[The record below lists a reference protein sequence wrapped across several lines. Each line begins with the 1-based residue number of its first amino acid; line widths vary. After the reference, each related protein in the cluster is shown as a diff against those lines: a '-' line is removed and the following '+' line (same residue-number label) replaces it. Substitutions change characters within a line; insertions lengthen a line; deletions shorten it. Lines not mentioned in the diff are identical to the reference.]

1 MRKKDR
7 MSDPADLQ
15 HIPDLLLLEIAIQ
28 DALPV
33 HPAFQ
38 VFTDAL
44 KQRFG
49 DALDAVIL
57 YGSCLRTSDLTE
69 GIADFYVLISDY
81 RLAYSSPLLAHLNNW
96 LPPNVFYL
104 EVPGSTSVMRAKY
117 AVISTADFERGARQ
131 WFHPYIWARFA
142 QPARL
147 LHARDEQIRKRVHAA
162 QANAV
167 LKFVS
172 STLPMLESGSCDMET
187 IWATGLM
194 LTYAA
199 ELRAEREARARHL
212 VQLDPEIYSK
222 LTVAAVPALSPMLNL
237 QIDGLYHIGSVSP
250 LEKLKVRIH
259 WRLRRWQGRVLSILR
274 LSKATM
280 TFRDCLDYAA
290 WKIERHTG
298 IKVEITPMLRR
309 HPVLWGYKVMW
320 QLLRRGVLR

>member
-1 MRKKDR
+1 MGTI
-7 MSDPADLQ
+7 DLQ
-15 HIPDLLLLEIAIQ
+15 NIPALLLQEIAIQ
-28 DALPV
+28 DARSV
-33 HPAFQ
+33 HPGFQ
-38 VFTDAL
+38 IFTDAL
-44 KQRFG
+44 RQRFG
-49 DALDAVIL
+49 EALDAVVL
-57 YGSCLRTSDLTE
+57 YGSCLHTSDLTE
-69 GIADFYVLISDY
+69 GIADFYVLVSDY
-81 RLAYSSPLLAHLNNW
+81 RLAYSGRLLANLNAW

-104 EVPGSTSVMRAKY
+104 EIPAATGVMRAKY
-117 AVISTADFERGARQ
+117 AVISTEDFEYGVRQ

-147 LHARDEQIRKRVHAA
+147 LYARDDRIQKRVHTA
-162 QANAV
+162 QGGAV
-167 LKFVS
+167 LKFIS
-172 STLPMLESGSCDMET
+172 TTLPMLEPGSSDLET
-187 IWATGLM
+187 IWASGLM

-212 VQLDPEIYSK
+212 VHVDPEIYSR
-222 LTVAAVPALSPMLNL
+222 LTVAAIPALSPLLSL
-237 QIDGLYHIGSVSP
+237 QVDGQYHIGSITP
-250 LEKLKVRIH
+250 LKKLIVRIH

-309 HPVLWGYKVMW
+309 HPILWGYKVMW

>member
-1 MRKKDR
+1 MGT
-7 MSDPADLQ
+7 ADLPN
-15 HIPDLLLLEIAIQ
+15 IPDLLIQEIAIQ
-28 DALPV
+28 DARPV

-44 KQRFG
+44 RQRFG
-49 DALDAVIL
+49 EALDAVVL
-57 YGSCLRTSDLTE
+57 YGSCLHTSDLTE
-69 GIADFYVLISDY
+69 GIADFYVLVSDY
-81 RLAYSSPLLAHLNNW
+81 RLAYSGRLLAGLNAW

-104 EVPGSTSVMRAKY
+104 EVPAAAGVMRAKY

-147 LHARDEQIRKRVHAA
+147 LYARDDQTGKRVHTA
-162 QANAV
+162 QASAV
-167 LKFVS
+167 LKFIS
-172 STLPMLESGSCDMET
+172 TTLPVLESGPSDLEM
-187 IWATGLM
+187 IWASGLM
-194 LTYAA
+194 LTYAV

-212 VQLDPEIYSK
+212 VRIDPEIYSR
-222 LTVAAVPALSPMLNL
+222 LTAAAMPALIPLLSL
-237 QIDGLYHIGSVSP
+237 QADGRYHIGPITP
-250 LEKLKVRIH
+250 LKRLSARIH
-259 WRLRRWQGRVLSILR
+259 WRLRRWQGRVLSVLR

-309 HPVLWGYKVMW
+309 HPILWGYKVMW

>member
-1 MRKKDR
+1 MGTT
-7 MSDPADLQ
+7 DLQ
-15 HIPDLLLLEIAIQ
+15 NTPDLLIQEIAIQ
-28 DALPV
+28 DARPV

-38 VFTDAL
+38 VFIDAL
-44 KQRFG
+44 RKRFG
-49 DALDAVIL
+49 EALDAIVL
-57 YGSCLRTSDLTE
+57 YGSCLYTSDLTE
-69 GIADFYVLISDY
+69 GIADFYVLVSDY
-81 RLAYSSPLLAHLNNW
+81 RLAYSGRLLAGLNAW

-104 EVPGSTSVMRAKY
+104 EVPTAAGAMRAKY
-117 AVISTADFERGARQ
+117 AVISMGDLERGARQ

-142 QPARL
+142 QPVRL
-147 LHARDEQIRKRVHAA
+147 LYTRDDQTRKRVHAA
-162 QANAV
+162 QASAV
-167 LKFVS
+167 LKFI
-172 STLPMLESGSCDMET
+172 STTVPVLESGPSDLET
-187 IWATGLM
+187 IWASGLM

-212 VQLDPEIYSK
+212 VRIDPGIYSR
-222 LTVAAVPALSPMLNL
+222 LTAAATPALSPLLSL
-237 QIDGLYHIGSVSP
+237 QSDGRYHIGPSTP
-250 LEKLKVRIH
+250 MKKLGTRIN

-309 HPVLWGYKVMW
+309 HPILWGYKVMW